1 MASRTGTPDGEG
13 ATVRVATIQ
22 PIPALLLEFGLDPAA
37 VVQEAGLAPGL
48 FDDPDNLLTYKA
60 RGRLLAHCAHR
71 TGCPHFGLLV
81 GERGGLHSL
90 GLVGLL
96 AKNSPD
102 VETALRNVVVFFH
115 LHVRGATT
123 RLAVGDRSATLTY
136 CAIEP
141 GVEGSEQTGD
151 GAVTIMLNIM
161 RGLCGAGWR
170 PDEAR
175 FAHKRPDNIG
185 PYRRLFQ
192 APLVFDAEEYGL
204 VFARRWLGRQLPTPD
219 AELQRLLNKH
229 VVALEAAF
237 GNRFPDQV
245 RSVLSSALLTGQASA
260 PRVAALFSMHVR
272 TFSRRLQDSGASFR
286 DLVEEQRFELAR
298 RMLRDTGM
306 EVGRIAVALGYTD
319 ASAFGR
325 AFRRWS
331 GETPARWR
339 TNAASGAGR
348 TG

>member
-1 MASRTGTPDGEG
+1 M
-13 ATVRVATIQ
+13 
-22 PIPALLLEFGLDPAA
+22 LLRDLGLDPAA
-37 VVQEAGLAPGL
+37 VVREAGLVPEL

-60 RGRLLAHCAHR
+60 RGRLLVHCARR

-102 VETALRNVVVFFH
+102 VETALRNLVVYFH
-115 LHVRGATT
+115 LHLRGAAV
-123 RLAVGDRSATLTY
+123 RLVVGDHSATLTY

-151 GAVTIMLNIM
+151 GVVATMLNIL
-161 RGLCGAGWR
+161 RGLCGPGWR
-170 PDEAR
+170 PEEAW
-175 FAHKRPDNIG
+175 FAHRRPDDVG
-185 PYRRLFQ
+185 PYRKYFQ

-204 VFARRWLGRQLPTPD
+204 VFARRWLGHKLPTPD
-219 AELQRLLNKH
+219 AELQRLLTRH
-229 VVALEAAF
+229 VAALEAAH

-245 RSVLSSALLTGQASA
+245 RSVLSSALLTGHASA
-260 PRVAALFSMHVR
+260 PEVAALFSMHVR
-272 TFSRRLQDSGASFR
+272 TFSRRLQDSGTSFR
-286 DLVEEQRFELAR
+286 ALVDEQRFELACR
-298 RMLRDTGM
+298 ILRDTSM
-306 EVGRIAVALGYTD
+306 EVGHAAAVLGYTD

-339 TNAASGAGR
+339 AKAASRAVQAG
-348 TG
+348 

>member
-1 MASRTGTPDGEG
+1 
-13 ATVRVATIQ
+13 
-22 PIPALLLEFGLDPAA
+22 
-37 VVQEAGLAPGL
+37 
-48 FDDPDNLLTYKA
+48 
-60 RGRLLAHCAHR
+60 
-71 TGCPHFGLLV
+71 V

-102 VETALRNVVVFFH
+102 VETALRNVAVFFH

-123 RLAVGDRSATLTY
+123 RLAVGDRSATFAY

-151 GAVTIMLNIM
+151 GAAAIMLNIL
-161 RGLCGAGWR
+161 RGLCGPGWR

-175 FAHKRPDNIG
+175 FAHRRPDDVG

-192 APLVFDAEEYGL
+192 APLVFDAEEYSL

-229 VVALEAAF
+229 VVALEAAY

-260 PRVAALFSMHVR
+260 PKVAALFSMHVR

-306 EVGRIAVALGYTD
+306 EVGQVAAALGYTD

-339 TNAASGAGR
+339 ANAASGAARKG
-348 TG
+348 